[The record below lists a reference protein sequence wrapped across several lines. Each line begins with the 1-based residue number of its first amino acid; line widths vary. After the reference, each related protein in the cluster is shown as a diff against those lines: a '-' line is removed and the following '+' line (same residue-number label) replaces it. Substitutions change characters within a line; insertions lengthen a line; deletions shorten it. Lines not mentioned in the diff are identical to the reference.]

1 MTDQLRRGV
10 MIMAY
15 HMLGESRALSL
26 PLDKANRERVIADME
41 AIRACMEVVNRHIK
55 RVENNT
61 RLNSKNVIEVAN
73 GLQKE
78 RISKH

>member
-1 MTDQLRRGV
+1 

-26 PLDKANRERVIADME
+26 PLDKSNRERVIEDME
-41 AIRACMEVVNRHIK
+41 AIKACMEVVNRHIK
-55 RVENNT
+55 RIENNT
-61 RLNSKNVIEVAN
+61 RLNNKNVVEVAN
-73 GLQKE
+73 GLQEE

>member
-1 MTDQLRRGV
+1 MQS
-10 MIMAY
+10 
-15 HMLGESRALSL
+15 ESIKELATALA
-26 PLDKANRERVIADME
+26 KAQGQMKPATKSADNPYFKSK
-41 AIRACMEVVNRHIK
+41 VVNRHIK

-61 RLNSKNVIEVAN
+61 RLNNKNVIEVAN

>member
-1 MTDQLRRGV
+1 MTDQLRRGLI
-10 MIMAY
+10 IMAY

-61 RLNSKNVIEVAN
+61 RLNNKNVVEVAH
-73 GLQKE
+73 GKKTKT
-78 RISKH
+78 I

>member
-1 MTDQLRRGV
+1 
-10 MIMAY
+10 
-15 HMLGESRALSL
+15 
-26 PLDKANRERVIADME
+26 ME

-61 RLNSKNVIEVAN
+61 RLNNKNVIEVAN